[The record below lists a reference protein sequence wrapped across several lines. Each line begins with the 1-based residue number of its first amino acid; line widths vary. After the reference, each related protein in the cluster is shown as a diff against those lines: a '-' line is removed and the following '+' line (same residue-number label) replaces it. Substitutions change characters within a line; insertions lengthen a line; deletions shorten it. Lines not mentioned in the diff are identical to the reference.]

1 MGIPGNGMRS
11 LPNCHI
17 SWSADHLGAARRDCR
32 RRARITTS
40 APSST
45 KITLPEVPAQI
56 GNENGNSDDAINRL
70 SPPSFA
76 I

>member
-1 MGIPGNGMRS
+1 MVCARYQIVTFFGQPITWARPAE
-11 LPNCHI
+11 P
-17 SWSADHLGAARRDCR
+17 AAAVLGSRPLHHHR
-32 RRARITTS
+32 
-40 APSST
+40 P